1 MAMKAYCILAP
12 MDDVTDVSFR
22 RLISETYP
30 SDEMFTEFVS
40 VDGLQSAGRENT
52 KHKLLPQPGDVPLI
66 AQVWGLDPE
75 NYEKTAAELAESGD
89 YAGIDINMGCPTN
102 VVTRKGAC
110 SALIK
115 TPEKAAEI
123 IAATK
128 AGAGKVP
135 VSVKT
140 RIGWNQI
147 ETEEWC
153 GFLLKQGLSRLI
165 IHGRTRKEMS
175 KVPTHWDEIGK
186 VAKLRDHYAPETKI
200 IGNGDIADRAE
211 AEIVQDKYRL
221 DGIMIGRGIFTNPAC
236 FAQELKILSQKE
248 KLVMYR
254 THVQYFSEYFGET
267 KNPAGLKKFAKM
279 YVRDSDGASEIR
291 QELMNTSTL
300 QELETIISQ
309 HIALL

>member
-1 MAMKAYCILAP
+1 MNAFCILAP
-12 MDDVTDVSFR
+12 MDDVTDVAFR

-30 SDEMFTEFVS
+30 PDEMFTEFVS
-40 VDGLQSAGRENT
+40 VDGLQSAGRDNT
-52 KHKLLPQPGDVPLI
+52 KHKLLPQPGTVPLI
-66 AQVWGLDPE
+66 AQIWGIDPE
-75 NYEKTAAELAESGD
+75 NYERTASELADSGD

-110 SALIK
+110 SAFIK

-128 AGAGKVP
+128 AGAGKIP

-140 RIGWNQI
+140 RLGWSQI

-153 GFLLKQGLSRLI
+153 GFLLKQEINRLI

-186 VAKLRDHYAPETKI
+186 VVELRDEIAPEIKI
-200 IGNGDIADRAE
+200 IGNGDIANRYE
-211 AEIVQDKYRL
+211 AEQTQEKYKL
-221 DGIMIGRGIFTNPAC
+221 DGVMIGRGIFANPAC
-236 FAQELKILSQKE
+236 FAQDHTILSQKE
-248 KLVMYR
+248 KLIMYR

-279 YVRDSDGASEIR
+279 YVRDSDGASEVR